1 MSIFVGLKENINRK
15 YIYMDKK
22 KFIEKT
28 LNDIRKKTNFNYQRA
43 ITRNINNPTTH
54 AQHKELQNKKKSLS
68 NDRFIQYLKEISK
81 ADND

>member
-43 ITRNINNPTTH
+43 ITRNINNPNTH

>member
-1 MSIFVGLKENINRK
+1 
-15 YIYMDKK
+15 MDKK

-28 LNDIRKKTNFNYQRA
+28 LSNIRKKTNFNYQRA

-81 ADND
+81 VDND

>member
-1 MSIFVGLKENINRK
+1 MTSVNSAKWNIYAVALQDLTFFIFSYL
-15 YIYMDKK
+15 
-22 KFIEKT
+22 
-28 LNDIRKKTNFNYQRA
+28 KTNFNYQRA